1 MQLKCFAPLA
11 CKKHSDMDSVAD
23 GQQFDIFEDGRF
35 KGVEILIDIYSI
47 AGASVLLRFPGKGL
61 SLHP

>member
-1 MQLKCFAPLA
+1 
-11 CKKHSDMDSVAD
+11 MDSVAD